1 MRTDNAHQERPT
13 VALDSDTLS
22 NTYVTYGVYIK
33 TIRSI
38 GAVSGSRVLYPNF
51 LLDS

>member
-1 MRTDNAHQERPT
+1 MVVESY
-13 VALDSDTLS
+13 ALMPVL
-22 NTYVTYGVYIK
+22 YV
-33 TIRSI
+33 SI